1 MSLNHTHIVLPNYLG
16 QAISSMVSLKDSKI
30 NYLTDLSL
38 LKAASLVCNTK
49 IFIILKLKGYIRMGM
64 KHINIHS
71 TKGSNTFQDI
81 IISIS

>member
-16 QAISSMVSLKDSKI
+16 QAVNSMMSLKDSRI
-30 NYLTDLSL
+30 NYPTDLSL

-49 IFIILKLKGYIRMGM
+49 ILIILKLKVYIRIGI
-64 KHINIHS
+64 KHMNKQR
-71 TKGSNTFQDI
+71 TKGKSTFQDI